1 MDVLGRKL
9 RALYQAHDEAVDLLD
24 RLQFNGADAA
34 VMTAQL
40 QRIASYRFLSIFHYF
55 LFFSFCWKAIAKMI
69 KDLFIYIIRLCSDL
83 IFSLTERPLVG
94 PEGTTTRPVPGDWLW
109 SARCWL
115 IGSN

>member
-40 QRIASYRFLSIFHYF
+40 QRIASYRFPS
-55 LFFSFCWKAIAKMI
+55 FFVVSFCWKAIAKMI
-69 KDLFIYIIRLCSDL
+69 
-83 IFSLTERPLVG
+83 
-94 PEGTTTRPVPGDWLW
+94 
-109 SARCWL
+109 
-115 IGSN
+115 